1 MAQSDVDRIWQNF
14 SRGIPN
20 EHVTPPVRDILNDFV
35 NECATQCVNA
45 GEQRLSVE
53 ADRLEEER
61 RCIEVEEQLD
71 RDGSPWSASREY
83 GEDD

>member
-14 SRGIPN
+14 GRGIPN
-20 EHVTPPVRDILNDFV
+20 EHVPPPVREILIDFINV
-35 NECATQCVNA
+35 AAFQGVTAE
-45 GEQRLSVE
+45 EQRLSVE

-71 RDGSPWSASREY
+71 NDGRFLNEYDPRE
-83 GEDD
+83 D